1 MAKKIKH
8 SESTVSLPLEIV
20 SSFFPVQPDANVS
33 PLVKISDVLQNQG
46 ISKSHLCEAIAILIG
61 IMSSRWGDPVPMI
74 ITEDEGAGAVELL
87 HTCLNL
93 VPDNSWI
100 DITTGKKASAGS
112 DRFEGK
118 TVISYEAETAKDL
131 FSWLLS
137 EIELRNKLTQTRGQS
152 ISRGPSSPSFVVITK
167 NPNNPLLQ
175 NRYVTRIHISAD
187 QESNRERLKN
197 LAKKSDLTLLRQHKV
212 ESACLRT
219 LFDRIKA
226 LPVDIEFADQII
238 NENAINIENIVP
250 YYDSALR
257 LLRNIARINAYPPLR
272 SEELEAAFI
281 GLDLEDLIEDEEI
294 NKREPLKATKIDY
307 HYFLSIFGGMFKIEN
322 HFITP
327 RQFRIYHAIINHNIG
342 YRRKYKQYD
351 KLSDQ
356 QLLDNI
362 HESAFSKAWITR
374 IEIVEILKTD
384 GSELIS
390 STSLHNELQELL
402 KLKLITERKVPHRK
416 NKSAY
421 AATQVI
427 EDASLFDVHPSAI
440 EDSIFKKSS
449 VEVKDIVTLETV
461 KI

>member
-1 MAKKIKH
+1 MAKKIKL
-8 SESTVSLPLEIV
+8 SQSTVSLPLEIV
-20 SSFFPVQPDANVS
+20 SSFFPIQPGANVS
-33 PLVKISDVLQNQG
+33 PLVKIRQVLQNQG

-87 HTCLNL
+87 HTCLSL
-93 VPDNSWI
+93 VPENSWI
-100 DITTGKKASAGS
+100 DIPTSKKTSAGS
-112 DRFEGK
+112 YSTEGK
-118 TVISYEAETAKDL
+118 TIISYEAETAKDL
-131 FSWLLS
+131 FLKLLS
-137 EIELRNKLTQTRGQS
+137 ETELRNKLTQTRA
-152 ISRGPSSPSFVVITK
+152 PSSSSFVAITK

-226 LPVDIEFADQII
+226 SPVDIEFANQII

-327 RQFRIYHAIINHNIG
+327 RQFRIYSAIIGYNIG
-342 YRRKYKQYD
+342 DRREKK
-351 KLSDQ
+351 KFEKMSDQ

-384 GSELIS
+384 GGELIS

-440 EDSIFKKSS
+440 EDSIYKKTS
-449 VEVKDIVTLETV
+449 VEVKDIITSKTE